1 MQFFLDLVAT
11 ADNIGL
17 LYHIAMKAKTVRDA
31 ESHVY
36 SEVDHPDHCIWLQPT
51 HNDLLEPVCLC

>member
-31 ESHVY
+31 ESHGY
-36 SEVDHPDHCIWLQPT
+36 SEVDHLTTACGCSSLTI
-51 HNDLLEPVCLC
+51 VF